1 MRDLTPDIERIN
13 EIVAFPL
20 VLAEVQAEILK
31 DNAAS
36 VRVAQLV
43 EMDAALTVQ
52 VLRAANSPFY
62 GLRWEVTSVPQA
74 VAVLGFEEVG
84 HLALF
89 FHMRQQIFKLNE
101 HQVDFLNALWQHSIS
116 TAIVAQALVTKIELR
131 PFGKAFTAGLLHDI
145 GKIVLAQ
152 YYPLYLDEIRQMTID
167 EGLNDIEVENQLV
180 GTTHAEIGARLCEK
194 WKLPADFIDVIRRHH
209 NPSKSTRSA
218 LLTASVRFADLL
230 CELWEIGIGEQRL
243 TFDLEQ
249 ESCWILLKEQV
260 PRLRSMT
267 LEQVCLDLAKDYEHR
282 LDLLDLG

>member
-1 MRDLTPDIERIN
+1 MRDLSPDIERIN

-20 VLAEVQAEILK
+20 VLAEVQAETQK

-52 VLRAANSPFY
+52 VLRAANSPYY

-74 VAVLGFEEVG
+74 VAVLGFDEVG
-84 HLALF
+84 RLALF

-101 HQVDFLNALWQHSIS
+101 HQVDFLNALWKHSIS

-131 PFGKAFTAGLLHDI
+131 PFGKAFTSGLLHDI

-152 YYPLYLDEIRQMTID
+152 YYPLYLDEIRQMTLED
-167 EGLNDIEVENQLV
+167 GLADVDAEIQLI
-180 GTTHAEIGARLCEK
+180 GTTHEEIGARLCEK
-194 WKLPADFIDVIRRHH
+194 WKLPADFVDVIRRHH
-209 NPSKSTRSA
+209 DLSKSARSL

-249 ESCWILLKEQV
+249 ELCWKILKEQA
-260 PRLRSMT
+260 PRLRDVT
-267 LEQVCLDLAKDYEHR
+267 LEQLCLDLTKDYEHR
-282 LDLLDLG
+282 LDLLDLA